1 MKTFDI
7 IILIIFALIFLSLI
21 DRWYFRKIV
30 ILSREKVD
38 SERFKIQAKTYVFFN
53 FIKVDFEFIEF
64 DNKFYSIMQESAFSE
79 RKVVSTEEVEPRL
92 MKKALLKYKLEN
104 GLNN

>member
-7 IILIIFALIFLSLI
+7 FILIIFALIFLSFI

-30 ILSREKVD
+30 ILSREKFD

-53 FIKVDFEFIEF
+53 LIKVDFEFIEF
-64 DNKFYSIMQESAFSE
+64 DNKFYSVMQKSFFD
-79 RKVVSTEEVEPRL
+79 KTKTVSTEEVEPRF

-104 GLNN
+104 GLND

>member
-7 IILIIFALIFLSLI
+7 IGLTIFILIFLSFI

-30 ILSREKVD
+30 IVSREKID
-38 SERFKIQAKTYVFFN
+38 NERFKIQAKTYVFFN
-53 FIKVDFEFIEF
+53 ILKADFEYIEF
-64 DNKFYSIMQESAFSE
+64 DNKFYSVMQKSAFD
-79 RKVVSTEEVEPRL
+79 KTKTVSTEEVEPKF

-104 GLNN
+104 GLND